1 MELNSI
7 DSEGKTRLR
16 SRKDN
21 RPSDIYAQGK
31 RSGRARR
38 PGLRSG
44 RPDRHFPG
52 FLPLQLSRWKR
63 PQGDSARGRE
73 GGREATLG
81 TRPAPVP
88 RVCPRR
94 CGVPRAPACPTPL
107 SSWQPAGA
115 REPGVSPDPAATAPY
130 AQPDQPPGLI
140 GAHSGARPFFRPLS
154 AALPPSSTPTWE
166 RRRYRFP
173 FKSQFLP
180 VIRKMVMSSSSCD
193 VNYITEDPTC
203 QSNAVNVFCNSCK
216 CAL

>member
-88 RVCPRR
+88 RSARPALCHASVSAAAASRGLRPVPPRSR
-94 CGVPRAPACPTPL
+94 PGNRRAPENQACHQT
-107 SSWQPAGA
+107 Q
-115 REPGVSPDPAATAPY
+115 R
-130 AQPDQPPGLI
+130 Q
-140 GAHSGARPFFRPLS
+140 RPLTRS
-154 AALPPSSTPTWE
+154 LTSRPG
-166 RRRYRFP
+166 
-173 FKSQFLP
+173 
-180 VIRKMVMSSSSCD
+180 
-193 VNYITEDPTC
+193 
-203 QSNAVNVFCNSCK
+203 
-216 CAL
+216 